1 MSNIFKYLDV
11 AESLGV
17 VGSPSDSFKAT
28 VDILHVSEN
37 SKLLGELVCFTVQED
52 ENTVLVLGQIT
63 EIETKNRWHEEP
75 SFKGIIKRHGKLPN
89 LSEVADNR
97 IAKISVQ
104 SSFIVA
110 SDESKAHKLANSPST
125 GVPVKKVNNDI
136 MGELVKEHEGLVCL
150 GKAYDTD
157 VSVPFWFKHF
167 GHPNEG
173 GAGDAYHI
181 GVFGRTGSGKTTA
194 AANMI
199 LGYARHSKNM
209 SILILDP
216 QEQFY
221 EDNNVLPGDKS
232 FEDEILSTGMAY
244 RKYKVPAEVALPDDP
259 RLFSELLLNYGFIK
273 SAFSILTDEKA
284 QLMREVIQEYITS
297 RIEKGNIE
305 LGSDPDKLLKDMLSY
320 FLDKNG
326 QKAIEPLKK
335 VYSMKG
341 KIEEVKASIESV
353 LNNPKDSSRTIWAN
367 TISLFSKK
375 NNKVALS
382 EIVEEVVTQK
392 GRVIVLNISG
402 RDSLKGMDDIQALY
416 VKTIEDAIK
425 DKGAEMYADRDPSN
439 CLVVLDE
446 AHRFISAEGI
456 KELTNS
462 IIDAVRTTRK
472 YGIGYMFITQ
482 TIDSLDE
489 DIRRQIRISAF
500 GYGLTSG
507 SEFGKI
513 KDIINDPA
521 AAQFY
526 RSFID
531 PSSNQ
536 KFPFMFHGPISP
548 LSFTGAPLFLEMNG
562 LISDFPNG
570 DKSQSGEVTDS
581 SRSSN
586 GNSTPPTDEMSENVS
601 FESDDKPQ
609 PGTSSGPQEPRLF

>member
-1 MSNIFKYLDV
+1 MSNIFKYLDE

-52 ENTVLVLGQIT
+52 RNTVLVLGQIT

-136 MGELVKEHEGLVCL
+136 MGELVKEHEDLVCI

-167 GHPNEG
+167 GPPNEG

-199 LGYARHSKNM
+199 LGYARNSGDM
-209 SILILDP
+209 SILVLDP

-221 EDNNVLPGDKS
+221 EDNNVLPHGQK
-232 FEDEILSTGMAY
+232 FETEVKTTGMNFSKY
-244 RKYKVPAEVALPDDP
+244 RVPEDVALPNDP
-259 RLFSELLLNYGFIK
+259 QLFSELLLQYGFIRK
-273 SAFSILTDEKA
+273 AFNIHTQEKRE
-284 QLMREVIQEYITS
+284 LMAESIQEYVAGRMNNPAFKI
-297 RIEKGNIE
+297 
-305 LGSDPDKLLKDMLSY
+305 GSDSDSLLSKMTENFAKEKDRRLGNVYAKGHYLDRLHERTVRIADDLGEMDIEARKTWDYVCGLFNEAGKKKL
-320 FLDKNG
+320 
-326 QKAIEPLKK
+326 E
-335 VYSMKG
+335 
-341 KIEEVKASIESV
+341 
-353 LNNPKDSSRTIWAN
+353 T
-367 TISLFSKK
+367 
-375 NNKVALS
+375 
-382 EIVEEVVTQK
+382 IVEEVALNP
-392 GRVIVLNISG
+392 GNVIVLNISG
-402 RDSLKGMDDIQALY
+402 RNAVGGMESVQTFFI
-416 VKTIEDAIK
+416 KIIEDALK
-425 DKGAEMYADRDPSN
+425 AKGAELYAKGEQAN

-446 AHRFISAEGI
+446 AHRFISTYSYDERI
-456 KELTNS
+456 KELTTS

-482 TIDSLDE
+482 TIDSLHE
-489 DIRRQIRISAF
+489 EIRRQIRISAF

-562 LISDFPNG
+562 LISDFP
-570 DKSQSGEVTDS
+570 
-581 SRSSN
+581 
-586 GNSTPPTDEMSENVS
+586 
-601 FESDDKPQ
+601 
-609 PGTSSGPQEPRLF
+609 